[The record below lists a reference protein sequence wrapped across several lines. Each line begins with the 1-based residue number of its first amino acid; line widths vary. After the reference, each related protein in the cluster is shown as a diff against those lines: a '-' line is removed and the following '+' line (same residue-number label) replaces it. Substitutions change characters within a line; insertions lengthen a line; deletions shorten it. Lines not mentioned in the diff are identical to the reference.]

1 MSRVEANS
9 YFSQSIATRA
19 SVSLD
24 GGWQDASVVS
34 MRYPGYCGIFAFC
47 TEEGCLVARVVQRV
61 HYVVFI
67 SALLDLLPD
76 FPVLGIVAVVAATL
90 VSSSPPNMLSRRR
103 QPCAAPSI
111 IATMRRPTEPMAKC
125 VPAGTIR
132 RPSKHR
138 RHQLNSTASIINVL
152 SCRRGST
159 CVAYVSAS
167 PDVPLSLHN
176 KRFRA
181 PALASKSFRDQYH
194 SSCPPHIGRPECG
207 HQTQSAR
214 DTARTRPG

>member
-1 MSRVEANS
+1 MIGCRQSTSHLPSYHYCTSCTVLCMSRVEANS
-9 YFSQSIATRA
+9 YFSQSIASRA

-34 MRYPGYCGIFAFC
+34 IRYPGNCGIFAFC

-111 IATMRRPTEPMAKC
+111 IATVVQADRTDRKVCACRYNTAAKQASTPPT
-125 VPAGTIR
+125 
-132 RPSKHR
+132 
-138 RHQLNSTASIINVL
+138 Q
-152 SCRRGST
+152 
-159 CVAYVSAS
+159 
-167 PDVPLSLHN
+167 
-176 KRFRA
+176 
-181 PALASKSFRDQYH
+181 
-194 SSCPPHIGRPECG
+194 
-207 HQTQSAR
+207 
-214 DTARTRPG
+214 